1 MAVDFNYT
9 EFSCPK
15 TRYSNNLVSSIKM
28 NLAKNPDLPAIIFE
42 NRQATWAE
50 MWERTNRLGNAMY
63 GLGLKK
69 GDRVAMLLNN
79 GFEFPETFIT
89 TTKFGFIMS
98 PVNTNLKA
106 DELAYQL
113 NDCGAAALVTN
124 PEYLEL
130 VNSIRNRLPDLKH
143 IILTGECDIGDAFSY
158 EKLIAASSSDELKVK
173 ILPDDIHMILYT
185 SGTTGRPKGAV
196 RGYMENFHTG
206 VAVSIEWKLR
216 SGDRQL
222 AVTPL
227 YHAAPCA
234 WLLAT
239 LVTGGTEVVL
249 AKFVPERVLEAVEK
263 YKINWMMM
271 VPVMYDRLFA
281 LPPEVLHKYDLSTLR
296 VVISGG
302 APLHT
307 STKLKIKDFFRQA
320 ELHEFYGSTE
330 LGVSTVLRDEDQL
343 RKERCVGKPL
353 QDVELRLFNKEGKE
367 VQKGEVGILYSRGL
381 CGFRG
386 YWNNAAATREAFLD
400 DEWATVGDMA
410 RQDEEG
416 YYYIVD
422 RAKDMIITGGVNV
435 YPVEIEEVLLQMD
448 QVQDAAVIGVPD
460 QQWGEAVKAIIVLKP
475 GAGITEDEIITYCKG
490 RLAGFKVPKSVDFV
504 DFIPRTT
511 TGKILKRELRKK
523 YWGDGVIQVS

>member
-1 MAVDFNYT
+1 MADDYVG
-9 EFSCPK
+9 FSRPRTK
-15 TRYSNNLVSSIKM
+15 YSNNLVSSMKM
-28 NLAKNPDLPAIIFE
+28 NVAKNPEMPAIICE
-42 NRQATWAE
+42 DRQESWVE
-50 MWERTNRLGNAMY
+50 MWERTNRLGNALY

-69 GDRVAMLLNN
+69 GDRVAMLLKNC
-79 GFEFPETFIT
+79 FEFPEAFVT
-89 TTKFGFIMS
+89 TTKSGLVMS
-98 PVNTNLKA
+98 PVNVNLKA

-113 NDCGAAALVTN
+113 SDCGAAALITN

-130 VNSIRNRLPDLKH
+130 AKSVRNGLPALRH
-143 IILTGECDIGDAFSY
+143 VIITGPDDEQGVLAY
-158 EKLIAASSSDELKVK
+158 EKLIAQGSPSELP
-173 ILPDDIHMILYT
+173 ISISPYDMHMILYT

-206 VAVSIEWKLR
+206 VAVSIEWRLR

-249 AKFVPERVLEAVEK
+249 PAFAPERVLQAVERFK
-263 YKINWMMM
+263 VNWLMM
-271 VPVMYDRLFA
+271 VPVMYDRLLA
-281 LPPEVLHKYDLSTLR
+281 LPRDVWQRYDLSSLR

-307 STKLKIKDFFRQA
+307 STRRRIKDIFSQV

-353 QDVELRLFNKEGKE
+353 QDVELRLIAPGQGG
-367 VQKGEVGILYSRGL
+367 VGPGEVGLLYSRGL

-386 YWNNAAATREAFLD
+386 YWNNAEATEEAFLD
-400 DEWATVGDMA
+400 GEWATVGDMA
-410 RQDEEG
+410 RRDEEG

-435 YPVEIEEVLLQMD
+435 YPVEIEETLSHLP
-448 QVQDAAVIGVPD
+448 QVQDVAVIGVPD
-460 QQWGEAVKAIIVLKP
+460 PRWGEAVKAVVAVRP
-475 GAGITEDEIITYCKG
+475 GESLTAGEVIAFCKD

-504 DFIPRTT
+504 DVIPRTP
-511 TGKILKRELRKK
+511 TGKILKRELRKP
-523 YWGDGVIQVS
+523 YWGEGTIQVF

>member
-1 MAVDFNYT
+1 
-9 EFSCPK
+9 
-15 TRYSNNLVSSIKM
+15 
-28 NLAKNPDLPAIIFE
+28 
-42 NRQATWAE
+42 
-50 MWERTNRLGNAMY
+50 
-63 GLGLKK
+63 
-69 GDRVAMLLNN
+69 
-79 GFEFPETFIT
+79 
-89 TTKFGFIMS
+89 
-98 PVNTNLKA
+98 
-106 DELAYQL
+106 
-113 NDCGAAALVTN
+113 
-124 PEYLEL
+124 
-130 VNSIRNRLPDLKH
+130 
-143 IILTGECDIGDAFSY
+143 
-158 EKLIAASSSDELKVK
+158 
-173 ILPDDIHMILYT
+173 
-185 SGTTGRPKGAV
+185 
-196 RGYMENFHTG
+196 
-206 VAVSIEWKLR
+206 
-216 SGDRQL
+216 
-222 AVTPL
+222 
-227 YHAAPCA
+227 
-234 WLLAT
+234 
-239 LVTGGTEVVL
+239 
-249 AKFVPERVLEAVEK
+249 
-263 YKINWMMM
+263 
-271 VPVMYDRLFA
+271 
-281 LPPEVLHKYDLSTLR
+281 
-296 VVISGG
+296 
-302 APLHT
+302 LHT

-343 RKERCVGKPL
+343 RKEKCVGKPL

-367 VQKGEVGILYSRGL
+367 VQKGEVGILFSHGL

-386 YWNNAAATREAFLD
+386 YWNNAAAIREAFLD